1 MTLSDFFIATYQ
13 EGRIYDVRPR
23 IFCNDGFSMSVQAG
37 YAKYSTPREHGTTFL
52 SYEIGYPSKKEALIM
67 PYVEDAKRP
76 RQTVYGYVPFD
87 VVEAVIA
94 KHGGINQEKSFR
106 K

>member
-37 YAKYSTPREHGTTFL
+37 YAIYSKPREHGATFTH
-52 SYEIGYPSKKEALIM
+52 YEIGFPSKKEDIIM
-67 PYVEDAKRP
+67 PYVEDAVSP
-76 RQTVYGYVPFD
+76 TDTVYGMVPHD